1 MSETEKNYDPAKK
14 AKFSELKTEWAKLK
28 KESSASDSER
38 AVAKQRINA
47 IQREL
52 SLEVTDF
59 NAPKGKQQSS
69 FNSSGSPQR
78 TNEARFTEVKAFHD
92 TAGKLAND
100 ILDSF
105 YANNGMAPEPKERLI
120 AWEGLLKSFAI
131 VWCR

>member
-38 AVAKQRINA
+38 ATAKQRINA

-59 NAPKGKQQSS
+59 NAPKKTNTASV
-69 FNSSGSPQR
+69 SSGSPQR

-105 YANNGMAPEPKERLI
+105 YANNGMTPEPKERMI

-131 VWCR
+131 VWSR